1 MLVEILVRLY
11 VANTDPN
18 WFDFLSRQPPL
29 DEVNHWQPGGKQQ
42 FSALQSGELFVFR
55 LRSPINRI
63 AGYGVFARAALL
75 PLQLAW
81 SSFELKNGQP
91 DFEAF
96 RAAIFRLNPNNH
108 GTIGYRILTQ
118 PVFFPREHWFAP
130 PVDWPLNTVGGKR
143 YSTDAVEGMRL
154 WEALMSRA
162 TLLTAKGFS
171 EPRPMFGEPMLVR
184 PRLGQGGFRV
194 SVIQAYERRCAV
206 TGEKTLPALEAAH
219 ILSVIDKGTHD
230 TSNGLLLRRDLHA
243 LFDQH
248 YLTIAP
254 DKALIVSKRI
264 REEFENGREYYALHG
279 RRVRDP
285 LSTEDFPSVEALR
298 RHNDLFV
305 E

>member
-1 MLVEILVRLY
+1 MDVLIRLY

-18 WFDFLSRQPPL
+18 WFDFLARQPPL
-29 DEVNHWQPGGKQQ
+29 DEVNHWQPGGLQQ
-42 FSALQSGELFVFR
+42 FTALIPGEIFVFR

-63 AGYGVFARAALL
+63 AGYGIFARAALL

-91 DFEAF
+91 DFESF
-96 RAAIFRLNPNNH
+96 RAAILRLNSNNT
-108 GTIGYRILTQ
+108 GMIGYRILTQ
-118 PVFFPREHWFAP
+118 PVFFPREAWFEP
-130 PVDWPLNTVGGKR
+130 PLDWHMNTVGGKR
-143 YSTDAVEGMRL
+143 YSTDTSEGKRL
-154 WEALMSRA
+154 WDDLMSR
-162 TLLTAKGFS
+162 TSIPVTKGFS
-171 EPRPMFGEPMLVR
+171 EPRPMFGEPVLVR

-194 SVIQAYERRCAV
+194 SVIQAYERRCVV

-219 ILSVIDKGTHD
+219 IMSVRDKGTHE

-248 YLTIAP
+248 YLTITP
-254 DKALIVSKRI
+254 DKNLVVSKRI

-279 RRVRDP
+279 KRVRDP
-285 LSTEDFPSVEALR
+285 LSIEDFPSVEALR